1 MRPVYH
7 FGDYILPT
15 DPIHSCINEPNCDSK
30 CSTQFERLVQK
41 YGGEGE
47 GEKALQFK
55 SELLRGV
62 FEEGAGGR
70 ERAGGVSCRFV

>member
-1 MRPVYH
+1 MQR
-7 FGDYILPT
+7 
-15 DPIHSCINEPNCDSK
+15 
-30 CSTQFERLVQK
+30 

-62 FEEGAGGR
+62 FGEWGEKRRGGR
-70 ERAGGVSCRFV
+70 GELVVGLFRRGQMLSLPSVFFNNKV